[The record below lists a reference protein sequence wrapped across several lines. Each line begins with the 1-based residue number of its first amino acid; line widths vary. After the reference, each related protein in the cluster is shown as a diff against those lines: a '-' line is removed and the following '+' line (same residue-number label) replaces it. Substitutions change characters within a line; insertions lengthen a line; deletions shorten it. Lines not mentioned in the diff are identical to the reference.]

1 MKALLGMLLLVNAAL
16 LMWNM
21 GQREFIH
28 GENAPDADF
37 HPELIN
43 LLPAE
48 KSRSMAKVTIES
60 SGSVKTSNKLDDTG
74 ESTQMASAPADQVE
88 NGTETNEYAAEI
100 TTIADTAVSDTTVS
114 DTTVSDTTVSD
125 TTVLDTTDPIAEV
138 ETALLIEVKE
148 GQCMYI
154 GPYLT
159 VLERGRAGRQLQDMK
174 INFSENENLQGRQLG
189 YRVYQGPFSTNED
202 VSRAKRRLERQGVED
217 LYLMNEEPSTKF
229 ISLGFFSNEKSAN
242 ELMRQFSALQVV
254 SKQRLEYARHYWL
267 SVSDLNA
274 IEKLKEKNAMPMP
287 SGISKVIRDCED
299 QP

>member
-60 SGSVKTSNKLDDTG
+60 SGSVKTSNKLDDAG

-88 NGTETNEYAAEI
+88 NGTETTEYAAEI
-100 TTIADTAVSDTTVS
+100 TTIADTAVSDTT
-114 DTTVSDTTVSD
+114 DK
-125 TTVLDTTDPIAEV
+125 IAEV

-159 VLERGRAGRQLQDMK
+159 VLDRGRAGRQLQDMK

-202 VSRAKRRLERQGVED
+202 VSRAKRRLERQGVQD
-217 LYLMNEEPSTKF
+217 LYLMNEGPNTKF

-242 ELMRQFSALQVV
+242 ELMRQFTELQVV

-287 SGISKVIRDCED
+287 SGISKIIRDCEE

>member
-1 MKALLGMLLLVNAAL
+1 MKALLGILLLVNAAL

-60 SGSVKTSNKLDDTG
+60 SGSVITRNKLDDAG
-74 ESTQMASAPADQVE
+74 ESTQMSSAPADLME
-88 NGTETNEYAAEI
+88 NGTVTNEYAAEI
-100 TTIADTAVSDTTVS
+100 TTIAGTTVS
-114 DTTVSDTTVSD
+114 DVTDT
-125 TTVLDTTDPIAEV
+125 IAEE

-159 VLERGRAGRQLQDMK
+159 VLDRGRAGRQLQDMK

-202 VSRAKRRLERQGVED
+202 VSRAKRRLERQGVQD
-217 LYLMNEEPSTKF
+217 LYLMNEGPSTKF
-229 ISLGFFSNEKSAN
+229 ISLGFFSNEKSAS
-242 ELMRQFSALQVV
+242 ELVRQFSELQVV

-274 IEKLKEKNAMPMP
+274 IEKLKEKNAMPIP
-287 SGISKVIRDCED
+287 SGISKIIRDCED

>member
-1 MKALLGMLLLVNAAL
+1 TK
-16 LMWNM
+16 
-21 GQREFIH
+21 I
-28 GENAPDADF
+28 
-37 HPELIN
+37 
-43 LLPAE
+43 AE
-48 KSRSMAKVTIES
+48 T
-60 SGSVKTSNKLDDTG
+60 
-74 ESTQMASAPADQVE
+74 P
-88 NGTETNEYAAEI
+88 
-100 TTIADTAVSDTTVS
+100 VSHTTVS
-114 DTTVSDTTVSD
+114 DTTH
-125 TTVLDTTDPIAEV
+125 PIPELY
-138 ETALLIEVKE
+138 TALLIEVKE

-217 LYLMNEEPSTKF
+217 LYLMNEGPTTKF

-287 SGISKVIRDCED
+287 SGISKIIRDCED

>member
-1 MKALLGMLLLVNAAL
+1 MKALLGILLLVNAAL

-60 SGSVKTSNKLDDTG
+60 SGSVKTSNKLDDAG
-74 ESTQMASAPADQVE
+74 ESTQMASAPADHME
-88 NGTETNEYAAEI
+88 NGTETNKYAAEI
-100 TTIADTAVSDTTVS
+100 TTIADTAVP
-114 DTTVSDTTVSD
+114 
-125 TTVLDTTDPIAEV
+125 DTTDTIAEV

-159 VLERGRAGRQLQDMK
+159 VLDRGRAGRQLQDMK

-202 VSRAKRRLERQGVED
+202 VSRAKRRLERQGVQD
-217 LYLMNEEPSTKF
+217 LYLMNEGPDTKF
-229 ISLGFFSNEKSAN
+229 ISLGFFSNEKSAS

-274 IEKLKEKNAMPMP
+274 IEKLKEKNAMPIP
-287 SGISKVIRDCED
+287 SGISKIIRDCED

>member
-88 NGTETNEYAAEI
+88 NGSETNEYAAEL
-100 TTIADTAVSDTTVS
+100 TTIADTAVSDTT
-114 DTTVSDTTVSD
+114 DT
-125 TTVLDTTDPIAEV
+125 IAEV

-159 VLERGRAGRQLQDMK
+159 VLDRGRAGRQLQDMK

-217 LYLMNEEPSTKF
+217 LYLMNEGPTTKF

>member
-114 DTTVSDTTVSD
+114 
-125 TTVLDTTDPIAEV
+125 DTTDPIAEV

>member
-1 MKALLGMLLLVNAAL
+1 MKALLGILLLVNAAL

-60 SGSVKTSNKLDDTG
+60 SGSVITSNKLDDAG
-74 ESTQMASAPADQVE
+74 ESTQMSSAPADHME

-100 TTIADTAVSDTTVS
+100 TTIAGTTVS
-114 DTTVSDTTVSD
+114 DVTDT
-125 TTVLDTTDPIAEV
+125 IAEE

-159 VLERGRAGRQLQDMK
+159 VLDRGRAGRQLQDMK

-202 VSRAKRRLERQGVED
+202 VSRAKRRLERQGVQD
-217 LYLMNEEPSTKF
+217 LYLMNEGPSTKF
-229 ISLGFFSNEKSAN
+229 ISLGFFSNEKSAS
-242 ELMRQFSALQVV
+242 ELVRQFSELQVV

-287 SGISKVIRDCED
+287 SGISKIIRDCED

>member
-1 MKALLGMLLLVNAAL
+1 MKALLGILLLVNAAL

-21 GQREFIH
+21 GQREFVH

-37 HPELIN
+37 HPELIK

-48 KSRSMAKVTIES
+48 KSRSMAKVTIDS
-60 SGSVKTSNKLDDTG
+60 SGSVKTSNKLDDAD

-100 TTIADTAVSDTTVS
+100 TTIADTAVSDTT
-114 DTTVSDTTVSD
+114 DT
-125 TTVLDTTDPIAEV
+125 IEEV
-138 ETALLIEVKE
+138 ETTSLIEVKE

-159 VLERGRAGRQLQDMK
+159 VLDRGRAGRQLEDMK
-174 INFSENENLQGRQLG
+174 INFAETENLQGRQLG

-202 VSRAKRRLERQGVED
+202 VSRAKRRLERQGVQD
-217 LYLMNEEPSTKF
+217 LYLMNEGPSTKF
-229 ISLGFFSNEKSAN
+229 ISLGFFSNEKSAR
-242 ELMRQFSALQVV
+242 EMMRQFSALQVV

>member
-1 MKALLGMLLLVNAAL
+1 MKALLGILLLVNAAL

-37 HPELIN
+37 HPELIY

-88 NGTETNEYAAEI
+88 NGSETNEYADEI
-100 TTIADTAVSDTTVS
+100 TTIADTAVSDTT
-114 DTTVSDTTVSD
+114 DT
-125 TTVLDTTDPIAEV
+125 IAEE

-159 VLERGRAGRQLQDMK
+159 VLDRGRAGRQLQDMK

-217 LYLMNEEPSTKF
+217 LYLMNEGPSTKF

>member
-114 DTTVSDTTVSD
+114 DTT
-125 TTVLDTTDPIAEV
+125 DPIAEV

-202 VSRAKRRLERQGVED
+202 VSRAKRRLERQGVQD

>member
-88 NGTETNEYAAEI
+88 NGSETNEYAAEI
-100 TTIADTAVSDTTVS
+100 TTIADTAVSDTT
-114 DTTVSDTTVSD
+114 DT
-125 TTVLDTTDPIAEV
+125 DTTDTIAEV
-138 ETALLIEVKE
+138 EMALLIEVKE

-159 VLERGRAGRQLQDMK
+159 VLDRGRAGRQLQDMK

-202 VSRAKRRLERQGVED
+202 VSRAKRRLERQGVQD
-217 LYLMNEEPSTKF
+217 LYLMNEGPSTKF

-287 SGISKVIRDCED
+287 SGISKIIRDCED